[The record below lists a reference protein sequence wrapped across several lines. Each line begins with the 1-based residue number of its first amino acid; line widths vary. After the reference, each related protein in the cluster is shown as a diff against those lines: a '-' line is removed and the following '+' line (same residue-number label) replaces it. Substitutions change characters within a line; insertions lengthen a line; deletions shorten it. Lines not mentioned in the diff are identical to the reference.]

1 LTFNLRCGSV
11 YYMAITLP
19 KEVHD
24 ILDDA
29 AHEVVFQHG
38 HPMDEADADSRK
50 AESRWFV
57 DPRKI
62 DLGNLAVATINTAPS
77 EAQIHAANAGPS
89 QDIQQP
95 NTFTPAIN

>member
-1 LTFNLRCGSV
+1 
-11 YYMAITLP
+11 MAITLP

-38 HPMDEADADSRK
+38 HPVDEADADSRK

-62 DLGNLAVATINTAPS
+62 DLGNLAVATINSVSS
-77 EAQIHAANAGPS
+77 EAQIPAVNAEPS
-89 QDIQQP
+89 QDAPKP
-95 NTFTPAIN
+95 NKFTSAVS